1 MGRNYTSEASLR
13 ISVAKITHPVS
24 IPHQSENEITSSLAP
39 LCVFFSPRGAAI
51 CFLIVGLLLTLTALF
66 YLLGTALQMVCNDV
80 GPPDYVVFR
89 EVTDKPSLWGGSTL
103 IGAVTTSTIGLPI
116 NISLTSFLRY
126 TLMMVKKKTLFH
138 WYSTY
143 VPLNGSVSRLFLYS
157 HWAFAEHVCK
167 VSVFWAWGWD

>member
-1 MGRNYTSEASLR
+1 M
-13 ISVAKITHPVS
+13 
-24 IPHQSENEITSSLAP
+24 
-39 LCVFFSPRGAAI
+39 
-51 CFLIVGLLLTLTALF
+51 CFLIVGLLLTFSALF

-126 TLMMVKKKTLFH
+126 TLMMIKKETLFH
-138 WYSTY
+138 
-143 VPLNGSVSRLFLYS
+143 
-157 HWAFAEHVCK
+157 
-167 VSVFWAWGWD
+167 